1 VAAWPIEHN
10 RILLTYGTW
19 LRHHKRARQSRD
31 YLREARDG
39 FDRLGARAWAERA
52 RIELRAAGERS
63 NQPVARAWDSLSPQ
77 ETQIIRLAAQGLT
90 NREIGERLFLSHR
103 TIASHLYRVFPKL
116 NITSRGQLALQ
127 SDLL

>member
-1 VAAWPIEHN
+1 
-10 RILLTYGTW
+10 
-19 LRHHKRARQSRD
+19 
-31 YLREARDG
+31 
-39 FDRLGARAWAERA
+39 
-52 RIELRAAGERS
+52 
-63 NQPVARAWDSLSPQ
+63 VARAWDSLSPQ